1 MRSTLHLLS
10 LLMLTIFA
18 SQAWPVMAVP
28 ATLYEYDV
36 SIKDTSAENTELEH
50 QNYAYDNIENLQH
63 YGVKAITSSQDEK
76 TKIGSFFAFDNGL
89 FVTNS
94 ANAFSKVAPA
104 TAKQLQKKFKHAE
117 DFGVSGNY
125 NPANAKKFNEA
136 IQNHLNSPGVK
147 EISGSYRGNPVSFHT
162 NPNTGLTVIQNPNG
176 SFLSGWKLNPQQLQH
191 VLKDGKL

>member
-89 FVTNS
+89 FATKSGQKLLASPRRHLLDSVTD
-94 ANAFSKVAPA
+94 
-104 TAKQLQKKFKHAE
+104 QKLRNRIDAL
-117 DFGVSGNY
+117 Y
-125 NPANAKKFNEA
+125 RPNAKV
-136 IQNHLNSPGVK
+136 G
-147 EISGSYRGNPVSFHT
+147 SGSTADAIRHELR
-162 NPNTGLTVIQNPNG
+162 TGELLSPKGHFQKGIEMRNGLMKDLKSGRLNNADSAIARQTLKDLQNA
-176 SFLSGWKLNPQQLQH
+176 LSGQ
-191 VLKDGKL
+191 